1 MRLPRKLLALA
12 LVVLVLAIGAVGWL
26 GLRPDGPTDFAG
38 GARIEL
44 ADYRGSDPTGAP
56 PSIAGTDMVAR
67 GEYLTRAA
75 DCVACHTAPG
85 GKPFAG
91 GLAFPLPFGSLYSTN
106 ITPDKDIG
114 IGVWSDENF
123 VRALHE
129 GVGRDGK
136 HLYPAFPYT
145 SYTLMTRSDVLA
157 IKAYLFSLKPVRNRP
172 PANDISFPFNQR
184 YLIWFWNRLF
194 SPGQRFQPNT
204 GQTPEW
210 NRGAYLLEALGHCGE
225 CHTPRNLLYGL
236 SSGRKFAGTMINGW
250 KAYNIASDPAWG
262 IGGLRRAVGG
272 LFV

>member
-26 GLRPDGPTDFAG
+26 GLRPHGPTDFAG
-38 GARIEL
+38 GARVEL
-44 ADYRGSDPTGAP
+44 ADYRGGDPTGAP

-91 GLAFPLPFGSLYSTN
+91 GMAFPLPFGSLYSTN
-106 ITPDKDIG
+106 ITPDKDTG
-114 IGVWSDENF
+114 IGAWSDEDF
-123 VRALHE
+123 VKALHE

-157 IKAYLFSLKPVRNRP
+157 VKGHDLRAVDLLLQ
-172 PANDISFPFNQR
+172 A
-184 YLIWFWNRLF
+184 
-194 SPGQRFQPNT
+194 
-204 GQTPEW
+204 
-210 NRGAYLLEALGHCGE
+210 GAAPCLRTRIDNCE
-225 CHTPRNLLYGL
+225 TPREM
-236 SSGRKFAGTMINGW
+236 AE
-250 KAYNIASDPAWG
+250 KA
-262 IGGLRRAVGG
+262 GLREIAEMLAVREARLGS
-272 LFV
+272 

>member
-26 GLRPDGPTDFAG
+26 GLRPHGPTDFAG
-38 GARIEL
+38 GARVEL
-44 ADYRGSDPTGAP
+44 ADYRGGDPTGAP

-91 GLAFPLPFGSLYSTN
+91 GMAFPLPFGSLYSTN
-106 ITPDKDIG
+106 ITPDKDTG
-114 IGVWSDENF
+114 IGAWSDEDF
-123 VRALHE
+123 VKALHE

-157 IKAYLFSLKPVRNRP
+157 VKGHDLRAVDLLLQ
-172 PANDISFPFNQR
+172 A
-184 YLIWFWNRLF
+184 
-194 SPGQRFQPNT
+194 
-204 GQTPEW
+204 
-210 NRGAYLLEALGHCGE
+210 GAAPCLRTRIDNCE
-225 CHTPRNLLYGL
+225 TPREMAE
-236 SSGRKFAGTMINGW
+236 KV
-250 KAYNIASDPAWG
+250 
-262 IGGLRRAVGG
+262 GLREIGEMLAVWEARLGS
-272 LFV
+272 